1 MEKIKFDKADKDDIS
16 ELVRLR
22 LAYIDDDFGKLND
35 EDVRDISDKL
45 GDYFDRELGNHIIAF
60 VARAEG
66 RLIASALL
74 LVVEKPANPTMPN
87 GLCGEVLSVYTEE
100 AYRGKGICTHLMEDL
115 IAYGREN
122 HFSKIDLLATEDGLH
137 VYEKVGFKEKHLHYT
152 DMRLDLTS
160 HTP

>member
-1 MEKIKFDKADKDDIS
+1 MEKIIFDKANKDDIS

-22 LAYIDDDFGKLND
+22 IAYMYDDLGELSEDD
-35 EDVRDISDKL
+35 ERAMREHL
-45 GDYFDRELGNHIIAF
+45 PGYYERELGDHLIAF
-60 VARAEG
+60 VARADG
-66 RLIASALL
+66 RIVATAYLLIT
-74 LVVEKPANPTMPN
+74 EKPANPSMPN
-87 GLCGEVLSVYTEE
+87 GMCGEVLSVYTEE

-115 IAYGREN
+115 IAYGRE
-122 HFSKIDLLATEDGLH
+122 HKLSKIDLLATGDGYH